1 MSPELLEAR
10 VARLAVAAEAARA
23 LLAALPRC
31 ARCNESRAVVEPYDA
46 PGDYCAP
53 CAVLAGVDDR
63 SELLP
68 HAAPAEALERA
79 LNEVVA
85 SALAGEP

>member
-1 MSPELLEAR
+1 MAPELLEAR
-10 VARLAVAAEAARA
+10 VARLATVAEAARA

-31 ARCNESRAVVEPYDA
+31 ARCGEARATLEPYDA

-53 CAVLAGVDDR
+53 CAALAGVDDR
-63 SELLP
+63 SKPLP

-79 LNEVVA
+79 LDAAVA
-85 SALAGEP
+85 AALAGEP

>member
-1 MSPELLEAR
+1 MSPEMIEAR
-10 VARLAVAAEAARA
+10 VARLATVAEAARV
-23 LLAALPRC
+23 LLATLPLC
-31 ARCNESRAVVEPYDA
+31 SRCNEARATLEPYDA

-63 SELLP
+63 SKPLP

-79 LNEVVA
+79 LHAAVA
-85 SALAGEP
+85 AALAGEP